1 MTEIKAPEGGRPVSE
16 MQRKIAQAI
25 YDAPTTFDGDQ
36 IAVHLG
42 LSMHIDEAVDS
53 VEKAKSIVM
62 QVCMDAA
69 LAAMKAMREPTVP
82 MALAADDAI
91 LEQHCEHPLWAEAQH
106 VIDELVPAR
115 IWASM
120 LDAEISIA
128 EGGSNAD

>member
-69 LAAMKAMREPTVP
+69 LAAMKAIHEPTPV
-82 MALAADDAI
+82 MEGTGDFHIDFCSGFT
-91 LEQHCEHPLWAEAQH
+91 ELWMS
-106 VIDELVPAR
+106 V
-115 IWASM
+115 

-128 EGGSNAD
+128 EGGKDNG

>member
-1 MTEIKAPEGGRPVSE
+1 MTPEHRAPEGGRPVSE

-42 LSMHIDEAVDS
+42 LSMHIDEAIDS

-69 LAAMKAMREPTVP
+69 LAAMKAMREPTRL
-82 MALAADDAI
+82 MIDAAYAAHDAYEDAPPPKAWCG
-91 LEQHCEHPLWAEAQH
+91 LSSAFRA
-106 VIDELVPAR
+106 AF
-115 IWASM
+115 
-120 LDAEISIA
+120 DAEISIA
-128 EGGSNAD
+128 EGGKDG